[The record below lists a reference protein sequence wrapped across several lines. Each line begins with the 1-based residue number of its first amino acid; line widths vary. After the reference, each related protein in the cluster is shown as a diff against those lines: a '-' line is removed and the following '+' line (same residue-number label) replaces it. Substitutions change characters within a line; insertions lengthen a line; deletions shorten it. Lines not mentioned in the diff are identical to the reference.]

1 MVRVNT
7 HPRFVLVHGG
17 RHGGWC
23 WARLAP
29 LLRKAGHDV
38 YTPTLTGLGERAHLL
53 RPEIGLETHIQD
65 LVAVFEFEDITDAVL
80 VGHSYAGLVVAG
92 VMERIAHRVR
102 SVVLIEALVPRS
114 GESMFDIVDPEI
126 ERQLR
131 RLAEREGEGWYL
143 PASHASFYGVS
154 EPADVAWLDSKLTA
168 QPLKTYTDPI
178 EVAERVW
185 AHPGM
190 FIECAPSQLTP
201 DLLRRMRARSELEP
215 RFTYRFVECAHDMM
229 VTEPELLADLLF
241 EEVEASSLRT

>member
-1 MVRVNT
+1 MKP
-7 HPRFVLVHGG
+7 HPPFVLVHGG

-23 WARLAP
+23 WARPVP
-29 LLRKAGHDV
+29 LLRGAGHDV

-65 LVAVFEFEDITDAVL
+65 LVSVFEFEDITDAVL

-92 VMERIAHRVR
+92 AMEQIADRVR
-102 SVVLIEALVPRS
+102 SVVFIEALVPRS

-126 ERQLR
+126 ERGLHQ
-131 RLAEREGEGWYL
+131 LAEREGEGWYL
-143 PASHASFYGVS
+143 PTSDASFYGVS
-154 EPADVAWLDSKLTA
+154 EPADLAWLNSRLTA

-178 EVAERVW
+178 GVAERVW

-201 DLLRRMRARSELEP
+201 ELLQRMRARSEVEP
-215 RFTYRFVECAHDMM
+215 RFTYRVVECAHDMM
-229 VTEPELLADLLF
+229 VTEPELLTDLLL
-241 EEVEASSLRT
+241 EEVEASSPRNSPR